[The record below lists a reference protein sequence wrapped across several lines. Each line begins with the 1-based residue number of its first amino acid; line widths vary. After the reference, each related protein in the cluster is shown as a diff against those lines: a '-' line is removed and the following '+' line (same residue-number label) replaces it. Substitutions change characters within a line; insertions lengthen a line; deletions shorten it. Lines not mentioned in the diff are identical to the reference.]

1 MQKSLAQK
9 KPKPKLS
16 FTVKEGKTVTF
27 KELREAS
34 KMSRKQFTDYFNIP
48 YRTIQNWELGER
60 DCPEY
65 LLALMEY
72 KLKKEGIIK

>member
-1 MQKSLAQK
+1 MTKV
-9 KPKPKLS
+9 
-16 FTVKEGKTVTF
+16 TDMTF
-27 KELREAS
+27 KEIREAS
-34 KMSRKQFTDYFNIP
+34 GMERKVFCEYFGIP

-72 KLKKEGIIK
+72 KLKREGIIK